1 MSSSVLF
8 ERTLALRQGFKPLPD
23 YRFDVKLTP
32 IGHGTPPT
40 YFTFLRTAINGFRE
54 KLRA

>member
-23 YRFDVKLTP
+23 CRFDVKLTP
-32 IGHGTPPT
+32 MGMAQCP
-40 YFTFLRTAINGFRE
+40 YFI
-54 KLRA
+54 KLEYVVSPVKYMKKN